1 MKIASLQPSFFFRRW
16 SRQPLI
22 VRQEPRDG
30 VADATSRSTS
40 SISKQGTTSSP
51 RLPALSR

>member
-30 VADATSRSTS
+30 VPASRG
-40 SISKQGTTSSP
+40 KK
-51 RLPALSR
+51 

>member
-30 VADATSRSTS
+30 V
-40 SISKQGTTSSP
+40 
-51 RLPALSR
+51 PAARGKK